1 MPRPDRSEERRV
13 ELTPVLAEAF
23 AQLGY
28 AGATTAKLAS
38 HCGLAENQ
46 LYRLWPSKKAMFLA
60 VIAHLYAAQA
70 AWWEGQLSEG
80 DPATAVARILE
91 REGRER
97 GSTGLHRVLFAGLSA
112 TDDEEIRTALAAM
125 YRSFHTFIVKLLKQH
140 ASTAGTGAAG
150 GMDPSLAAWAMIG
163 LGTVSNIARELDLFS
178 VATQRKLMREVGGGL
193 VGA

>member
-13 ELTPVLAEAF
+13 ELTPMLAEAF

-28 AGATTAKLAS
+28 AGATTAKLAD

-60 VIAHLYAAQA
+60 VIAHLYALQT
-70 AWWEGQLSEG
+70 AWWEEQLNEG

-97 GSTGLHRVLFAGLSA
+97 GKTGLHRVLFAGLSA
-112 TDDEEIRTALAAM
+112 IDDDEIRTALAAM
-125 YRSFHTFIVKLLKQH
+125 YRSFHTFITTLLKQH
-140 ASTAGTGAAG
+140 AGTRGTG
-150 GMDPSLAAWAMIG
+150 GMDPSLVAWALIG
-163 LGTVSNIARELDLFS
+163 LGTVSNIARDLDLFP

-193 VGA
+193 AGV

>member
-1 MPRPDRSEERRV
+1 MPRPDRSEERRE
-13 ELTPVLAEAF
+13 ELTPTLAEAF

-28 AGATTAKLAS
+28 AGATTAKLAA

-60 VIAHLYAAQA
+60 VIAYLYRQQA
-70 AWWEGQLSEG
+70 AWWEDQLSEG

-125 YRSFHTFIVKLLKQH
+125 YRSFHKFIVTLLKQRP
-140 ASTAGTGAAG
+140 GAE
-150 GMDPSLAAWAMIG
+150 GMDPTLAAWALIG

-178 VATQRKLMREVGGGL
+178 VTTQRKLMREVGGGL
-193 VGA
+193 AGV